1 MALDISVKIDIEI
14 FKKKNTGIPSPNSIP
29 KKKISPRN
37 TEIGPRMEWSILQ
50 DILQLNAMQMVRIN
64 IQTQQNN
71 SC

>member
-14 FKKKNTGIPSPNSIP
+14 FKKKNTRITSPNPIP
-29 KKKISPRN
+29 KKISSRN
-37 TEIGPRMEWSILQ
+37 TEIGPRMEWSIRQ